1 MKKKITVFS
10 VAILILSLI
19 LSGCVK
25 KETSA
30 SIPKDDPSHTIE
42 SSQNDEEK
50 EADEVL
56 PSEEDKTQEVESEE
70 NEDIYDPDKEYLTFE
85 EYNLKLLKDHSGK
98 DALRYLENNIKYLS
112 IEKADESI
120 TKFVEHQTDS
130 QGYYINMISD
140 DNIQKNIDSA
150 YNYDTGIFDSDLYKD
165 KDTKDLIIE
174 IIDSGYKLYPD
185 EGMYY
190 PIIDYS
196 IFKEFYDYLSDEMI
210 SYIDILSMDSDNPP
224 SLESSTALTFDEI
237 TKRILKAENHINN
250 YPNGQT
256 FSTIYDVYKMYNS
269 FYIVTMAY
277 TNGFDFENKEI
288 SPELKESYEN
298 FIKGNPFSA
307 SARLVEDY
315 YNILE
320 ADDFKLTD
328 NGLNFI
334 HNFDKN
340 ISEKIAE
347 LQTK

>member
-30 SIPKDDPSHTIE
+30 PIPKDDPSHTIE

-196 IFKEFYDYLSDEMI
+196 IFKEFLPLS
-210 SYIDILSMDSDNPP
+210 
-224 SLESSTALTFDEI
+224 F
-237 TKRILKAENHINN
+237 R
-250 YPNGQT
+250 
-256 FSTIYDVYKMYNS
+256 
-269 FYIVTMAY
+269 
-277 TNGFDFENKEI
+277 
-288 SPELKESYEN
+288 
-298 FIKGNPFSA
+298 
-307 SARLVEDY
+307 
-315 YNILE
+315 
-320 ADDFKLTD
+320 
-328 NGLNFI
+328 
-334 HNFDKN
+334 
-340 ISEKIAE
+340 
-347 LQTK
+347 